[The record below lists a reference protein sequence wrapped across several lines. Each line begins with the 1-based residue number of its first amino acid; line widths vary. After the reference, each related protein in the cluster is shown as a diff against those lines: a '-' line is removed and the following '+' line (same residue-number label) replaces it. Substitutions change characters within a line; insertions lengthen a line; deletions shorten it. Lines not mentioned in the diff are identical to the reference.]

1 MNLFRTKSISQIQAD
16 AAAGLLEH
24 VGDQPAEGTL
34 RRSLGVFD
42 LTLMGIAA
50 IIGAGIF
57 AMVGKASYN
66 GGPAVAL
73 LFVFTAVACAFS
85 ALCYAEF
92 ASRIPV
98 AGSAYTYA
106 YASMG
111 EFIAWI
117 IGWDLI
123 VEYAIGNIAVAISW
137 SDYFT
142 GLLKGYGLDIPL
154 HFTMDFLTAKRG
166 FAAVTEAVAGGAT
179 VEALTKGCD
188 ATDAAINC
196 GQMDGYLAWLNS
208 PHIAGIPIVA
218 DLPALLITLVI
229 TSLVYIGIRES
240 KFASNI
246 MTVLKIGIILLVI
259 FLGLNY
265 VHPANWS
272 PFAPNGIT
280 GVLKGVSAVFFA
292 YIGFDALSTTAEE
305 CKNPR
310 RDLPIAM
317 IASLI
322 VCTILYIAVTLVLT
336 GMVSYTKLDV
346 GDPLAFVFGPEGA
359 NIPWVAGVIAV
370 SAVIAL
376 ATVFLVFQIG
386 QPRLWMAMSRDG
398 LLPKKFSSIHPKF
411 NTPWFATIITGLVVA
426 IPALFMNLTEV
437 TDLASIGTLFA
448 FVVVCAGV
456 LFKEK
461 EFKESGTRYVP
472 YINSQFLL
480 PVILILVGI
489 TINYF
494 SPTFYSDLITIEPKD
509 GESMLTAFSHKIPM
523 IFFVITAVLLVFFS
537 LTKKLSLIPILGLL
551 SCLYLMTELG
561 VTNWLRFA
569 VWLLFGFAIYFGFGY
584 VNSHLDADNDRIRK
598 LNGYLKLATVGFF
611 VSGLGLAGTAF
622 TFVADFIMYFVP
634 SIPAGAVLNAEIA
647 LFLIG
652 LAAGIVGLLLQSKEQ
667 TKATV

>member
-24 VGDQPAEGTL
+24 AGDTAAPGTL
-34 RRSLGVFD
+34 RRTLGVFD

-73 LFVFTAVACAFS
+73 LFVFTATACAFS

-142 GLLKGYGLDIPL
+142 GLLKGYGINIPL

-166 FAAVTEAVAGGAT
+166 YAAVTEAIAGGAT
-179 VEALTKGCD
+179 VDALTKGCE
-188 ATDAAINC
+188 ATDAAVSC
-196 GQMDGYLAWLNS
+196 GQMDGYLAWLNA
-208 PHIAGIPIVA
+208 PHLGSIPVVC

-229 TSLVYIGIRES
+229 TTLVFIGIRES

-246 MTVLKIGIILLVI
+246 MTVLKVGIILLVI
-259 FLGLNY
+259 FLGLTY
-265 VHPANWS
+265 VNPANWS

-317 IASLI
+317 ILSLVI
-322 VCTILYIAVTLVLT
+322 CTILYIAVALVLT
-336 GMVSYTKLDV
+336 GMVSYKLLDV

-359 NIPWVAGVIAV
+359 NVPWVAGIIAV

-398 LLPKKFSSIHPKF
+398 LLPKVFSSIHPKF
-411 NTPWFATIITGLVVA
+411 NTPWFATIITGIVVA

-456 LFKEK
+456 LFKDK
-461 EFKESGTRYVP
+461 EFKESGARYVP
-472 YINSQFLL
+472 YINAQFLL
-480 PVILILVGI
+480 PVILIIVGFV
-489 TINYF
+489 INYF
-494 SPTFYSDLITIEPKD
+494 SPTFYSDLITITPAE
-509 GESMLTAFSHKIPM
+509 GESMLGAFSHKIPM
-523 IFFVITAVLLVFFS
+523 IFFVVISAVLVFFS

-561 VTNWLRFA
+561 VTNWIRFG
-569 VWLLFGFAIYFGFGY
+569 VWLLVGMVIYFMYGY
-584 VNSHLDADNDRIRK
+584 RNSHLNRDSEA
-598 LNGYLKLATVGFF
+598 A
-611 VSGLGLAGTAF
+611 A
-622 TFVADFIMYFVP
+622 
-634 SIPAGAVLNAEIA
+634 AEA
-647 LFLIG
+647 
-652 LAAGIVGLLLQSKEQ
+652 
-667 TKATV
+667 